1 MNSPSRT
8 HSSYSLKWTVE
19 RMGQKETWYSEK
31 VIDKIVDTVQNTINK
46 RPHSDNTVLENILKI
61 IKEADNGCN

>member
-1 MNSPSRT
+1 
-8 HSSYSLKWTVE
+8 
-19 RMGQKETWYSEK
+19 MGQKETWYSEK

>member
-1 MNSPSRT
+1 MKWRVE
-8 HSSYSLKWTVE
+8 SLGE
-19 RMGQKETWYSEK
+19 QKVWYSEDI
-31 VIDKIVDTVQNTINK
+31 VLKIKELVQNTINK